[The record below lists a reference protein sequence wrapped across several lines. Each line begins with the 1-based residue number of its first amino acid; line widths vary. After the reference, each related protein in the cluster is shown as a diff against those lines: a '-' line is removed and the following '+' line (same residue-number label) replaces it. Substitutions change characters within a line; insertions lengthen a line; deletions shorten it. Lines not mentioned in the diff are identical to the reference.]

1 MLKNNKFKK
10 QAGVSLYI
18 ALIITTIMLTMVFGL
33 TAIMYSQIRIIR
45 GLGQSVTAFYA
56 ADTGIE
62 RVLYDIR
69 KESGNGTFYDQDISL
84 DPTNSNYRTAT
95 TTCYTDKICIRSTGT
110 YKETK
115 RAIEASY

>member
-1 MLKNNKFKK
+1 
-10 QAGVSLYI
+10 
-18 ALIITTIMLTMVFGL
+18 MLTMVFGL

-62 RVLYDIR
+62 RALYNIR
-69 KESGNGTFYDQDISL
+69 RLKESETWPILEDFGTGSDYGYTVSKI
-84 DPTNSNYRTAT
+84 PCGTK
-95 TTCYTDKICIRSTGT
+95 TCLRSIGT